1 MSIESINEYVYNGND
16 GSNSNCIIYSDI
28 WKYGNRCRLV
38 KNEENV
44 HDVIHEICNWG
55 LPGLFI
61 IDKVIDY
68 SKNVDEQ
75 LAKKSLPITTSI
87 NSDVMMMDKV
97 KNAIQFATYMH
108 KEQDRKDG
116 TPYIKHPLNVLQ
128 NVKYFKKSHSLD
140 ILLSSA
146 ALHDTIEDTEATY
159 YDIVSQFGETVASL
173 VMELTTDEDAK
184 DLLGKE
190 KSEVMIDEYDFI
202 TVKTLEEL
210 EDKDIN
216 LFKKEYG
223 VNLAQVKT
231 TSISDFTNV
240 EDVNG
245 VIYLYIFI
253 DKDIADREKEVMEKE
268 QS

>member
-1 MSIESINEYVYNGND
+1 MANINKKHGQ
-16 GSNSNCIIYSDI
+16 
-28 WKYGNRCRLV
+28 KML
-38 KNEENV
+38 KNYFE
-44 HDVIHEICNWG
+44 
-55 LPGLFI
+55 
-61 IDKVIDY
+61 
-68 SKNVDEQ
+68 
-75 LAKKSLPITTSI
+75 A
-87 NSDVMMMDKV
+87 
-97 KNAIQFATYMH
+97 
-108 KEQDRKDG
+108 KEQYGKAYLD
-116 TPYIKHPLNVLQ
+116 L
-128 NVKYFKKSHSLD
+128 HSG
-140 ILLSSA
+140 INNFF
-146 ALHDTIEDTEATY
+146 E
-159 YDIVSQFGETVASL
+159 
-173 VMELTTDEDAK
+173 